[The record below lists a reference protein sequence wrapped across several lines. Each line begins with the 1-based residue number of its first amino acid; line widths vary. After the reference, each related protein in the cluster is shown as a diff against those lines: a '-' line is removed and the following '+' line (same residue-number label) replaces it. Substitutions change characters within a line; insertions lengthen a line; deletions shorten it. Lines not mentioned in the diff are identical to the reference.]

1 MALVSI
7 VLFALESGAQYSS
20 GLLPDALFEYRIISV
35 LFAGGTF
42 LFMVA
47 QSAVNIMIQLFA
59 ILYTFELYHEYEKT
73 PVHSK
78 K

>member
-7 VLFALESGAQYSS
+7 ALFALENGAQYSS
-20 GLLPDALFEYRIISV
+20 PLLPDSLFDYKIISI

-47 QSAVNIMIQLFA
+47 QSAVNVMIQLFA
-59 ILYTFELYHEYEKT
+59 ILYTFELYHEYEKK